1 VSEFPGRVA
10 VVTGGSQGIGRA
22 IAVDLARRGARVQ
35 ALARSR
41 EALDETAALASG
53 YEGAIVPWVCDVMAV
68 SDVAATC
75 AAIATA
81 EKRIDILVN
90 NAGVTRDGLLIRMKD
105 ADWETVLTTNLTAA
119 FRMCRGVLP
128 AMLRARA
135 GRIVNISSVVAA
147 AGNAG
152 QGNYAASKA
161 GMLGLTRSLAREVAS
176 RHITVNAIAPGY
188 IETAM
193 TAALPEA
200 ARAALQSQIPLGVL
214 GTPED
219 VAAGV
224 RFLVG
229 EGGAYIT
236 GQVLHINGGMYM

>member
-1 VSEFPGRVA
+1 
-10 VVTGGSQGIGRA
+10 
-22 IAVDLARRGARVQ
+22 
-35 ALARSR
+35 
-41 EALDETAALASG
+41 LASG
-53 YEGAIVPWVCDVMAV
+53 SEGAIVPWVCDVSAAL
-68 SDVAATC
+68 DVATTC
-75 AAIATA
+75 AAIVAA
-81 EKRIDILVN
+81 EKRVDILVN

-105 ADWETVLTTNLTAA
+105 ADWDAVLDTNLTAA

-128 AMLRARA
+128 TMLRARW

-147 AGNAG
+147 AGNPG

-161 GMLGLTRSLAREVAS
+161 GILGLTRSLAREVAS

-193 TAALPEA
+193 TAALPEET
-200 ARAALQSQIPLGVL
+200 RAALQSQIPLGVL

-219 VAAGV
+219 IAAGV
-224 RFLVG
+224 RYLAG
-229 EGGAYIT
+229 DGGAYIT

>member
-1 VSEFPGRVA
+1 VSEFQDRVA
-10 VVTGGSQGIGRA
+10 VVTGASQGIGRA
-22 IAVDLARRGARVQ
+22 IALDLARRGARVQ

-41 EALDETAALASG
+41 EALTETAALVAGSG
-53 YEGAIVPWVCDVMAV
+53 GAIVPWIC
-68 SDVAATC
+68 DVAAAEEVASTC
-75 AAIATA
+75 ASIVAA
-81 EKRIDILVN
+81 EKRVDYLVN

-105 ADWETVLTTNLTAA
+105 ADWEMVLATNLTAA
-119 FRMCRGVLP
+119 FRMIRALLP
-128 AMLRARA
+128 TMLRARV

-161 GMLGLTRSLAREVAS
+161 GLLGLTRALAREVAS
-176 RHITVNAIAPGY
+176 RNITVNAIAPGY

-193 TAALPEA
+193 TAALPEGARSALA
-200 ARAALQSQIPLGVL
+200 AQIPLGVL
-214 GTPED
+214 GRPED
-219 VAAGV
+219 IAAGV

-229 EGGAYIT
+229 DGGTYIT

>member
-1 VSEFPGRVA
+1 MSEFQGRVA
-10 VVTGGSQGIGRA
+10 VVTGASQGIGRA
-22 IAVDLARRGARVQ
+22 IAIDLARRGARVQ
-35 ALARSR
+35 ALARGR
-41 EALDETAALASG
+41 EALDETVALAG
-53 YEGAIVPWVCDVMAV
+53 NPEGAIVPWVCDVAA
-68 SDVAATC
+68 SDEVAETC
-75 AAIATA
+75 AAIVVA
-81 EKRIDILVN
+81 EKRVDFLVN
-90 NAGVTRDGLLIRMKD
+90 NAGITRDGLLIRMKD
-105 ADWETVLTTNLTAA
+105 VDWEAVLTTNLTAA
-119 FRMCRGVLP
+119 FRLSRALLP
-128 AMLRARA
+128 TMLRARA

-161 GMLGLTRSLAREVAS
+161 GLLGLTRSLAREVAS

-193 TAALPEA
+193 TAALPEGT
-200 ARAALQSQIPLGVL
+200 RAALQAQIPLGVL

-229 EGGAYIT
+229 DGGSYIT